1 MINENRARNIY
12 RLVSRQLKDASDQ
25 EYNETFDI
33 LDEMLELY
41 SLKHNKN
48 RKKLFAILVQNEEY
62 DMTDSIHFVL
72 AYDKKLAIA
81 EFCINSSIKQYHI
94 SEDQDVIDVEEMI
107 KHQILILKED
117 N

>member
-1 MINENRARNIY
+1 MI
-12 RLVSRQLKDASDQ
+12 
-25 EYNETFDI
+25 
-33 LDEMLELY
+33 
-41 SLKHNKN
+41 
-48 RKKLFAILVQNEEY
+48 
-62 DMTDSIHFVL
+62 DSIHFIL